1 MAKPMEG
8 KVAAAKLGG
17 MLGAAWGIIFAGCLA
32 NINSVKNAVILTV
45 AIYLLIL
52 GIVFTAH
59 IWYPRLKEDL
69 IRKEEDET
77 DP

>member
-1 MAKPMEG
+1 MSG
-8 KVAAAKLGG
+8 NSAAAKLGIL
-17 MLGAAWGIIFAGCLA
+17 LGAAWGLIFTGCLA
-32 NINSVKNAVILTV
+32 NIQDVQSAAILTG

-52 GIVFTAH
+52 AIVFTAH

-69 IRKEEDET
+69 NRKGEDES